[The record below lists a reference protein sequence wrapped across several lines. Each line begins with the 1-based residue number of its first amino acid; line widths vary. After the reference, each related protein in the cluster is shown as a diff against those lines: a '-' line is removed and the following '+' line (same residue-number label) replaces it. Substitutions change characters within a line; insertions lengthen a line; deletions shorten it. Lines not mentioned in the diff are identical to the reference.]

1 MRRRLE
7 VDARGVIV
15 QSMLTKNLR
24 TRGLRWINSFLS
36 AGYYIANCEVHH
48 TRRVRSKPIP
58 PATWGKRSQISSH
71 TDAQFSCHETITLKP
86 PMTCIPSFTISN

>member
-15 QSMLTKNLR
+15 QLMLVKSFS

-36 AGYYIANCEVHH
+36 AGYYIANCEIHH
-48 TRRVRSKPIP
+48 TRRVCALNRFRPRP
-58 PATWGKRSQISSH
+58 GKK
-71 TDAQFSCHETITLKP
+71 DYK
-86 PMTCIPSFTISN
+86 